1 MLQKM
6 VDRMV
11 LGAVAFLFGIAV
23 TVLRRFKRA

>member
-1 MLQKM
+1 MVQKI

-11 LGAVAFLFGIAV
+11 LGTVAFFYSFAV